1 MRHSHY
7 LDSQPPMKQWCRKC
21 DDVQEVYRSVTI
33 FNLWFRSVLR
43 CSRCNAVLAYDKRQK
58 GPLNGKGH

>member
-1 MRHSHY
+1 
-7 LDSQPPMKQWCRKC
+7 MKQWCRKC